1 MRRFEKINT
10 LTERTL
16 PTILAIVIPELKLYF
31 EFGFGLKS
39 SFRFALQFGVADK
52 TVYKN
57 GDKWSK
63 SIFVIKTVTFVKIT
77 VTFVNKTVTIVKIT
91 VTFVKITVTN
101 FL

>member
-1 MRRFEKINT
+1 MFRVWHDLFRAWHDYFRVRHDYFRIFILGNRAKIG
-10 LTERTL
+10 
-16 PTILAIVIPELKLYF
+16 TIIVYGQRYI
-31 EFGFGLKS
+31 
-39 SFRFALQFGVADK
+39 R

-57 GDKWSK
+57 GDKRSK
-63 SIFVIKTVTFVKIT
+63 SVFVIKTVTFVKIT

>member
-1 MRRFEKINT
+1 MIE
-10 LTERTL
+10 L
-16 PTILAIVIPELKLYF
+16 PAE
-31 EFGFGLKS
+31 E
-39 SFRFALQFGVADK
+39 

-63 SIFVIKTVTFVKIT
+63 SVFVIKT

>member
-39 SFRFALQFGVADK
+39 SFKFALQFGVADNHTEELHLK
-52 TVYKN
+52 FSQK
-57 GDKWSK
+57 
-63 SIFVIKTVTFVKIT
+63 VILSVVISNETP
-77 VTFVNKTVTIVKIT
+77 
-91 VTFVKITVTN
+91 
-101 FL
+101 

>member
-1 MRRFEKINT
+1 M
-10 LTERTL
+10 
-16 PTILAIVIPELKLYF
+16 
-31 EFGFGLKS
+31 GKS
-39 SFRFALQFGVADK
+39 VKK
-52 TVYKN
+52 TVNKN

-63 SIFVIKTVTFVKIT
+63 SVFVIKTVTFVKIT